1 MCDEEKI
8 HCELL
13 HGVEDNGGL
22 IQQTESHVDQ
32 FVILEA
38 IDENQ
43 QLQLEKKH
51 ILREPRLYI
60 KCKQGICLEPYRA
73 CDTKNIFFL

>member
-43 QLQLEKKH
+43 QLQQKKTYSQ
-51 ILREPRLYI
+51 ITKTLY
-60 KCKQGICLEPYRA
+60 
-73 CDTKNIFFL
+73 